1 MEIKQKDFIK
11 AYDEN
16 ADALFRHCFFK
27 IHDREMAKDM
37 IQETFVKTWNYI
49 VQGKK
54 ILNLRA
60 FLYKT
65 LNNMIIDE
73 YRKKKTVSL
82 DDLREDGFEPESE
95 AGPTADDR
103 FMGEKALRLLEELP
117 DPYRDAV
124 FMRYVNGLELSE
136 IAEITGETENTV
148 SVHVHRGL
156 GKLRD
161 LFKNE

>member
-1 MEIKQKDFIK
+1 MEITQKDFTK

-27 IHDREMAKDM
+27 VHDREMAKDM
-37 IQETFVKTWNYI
+37 VQETFVKTWGYL

-65 LNNMIIDE
+65 LNNLIIDE

-95 AGPTADDR
+95 IGPTADDR
-103 FMGEKALRLLEELP
+103 FMGEKAMKLLDKLP
-117 DPYRDAV
+117 APYKDAV
-124 FMRYVNGLELSE
+124 FMRFVNGLELSE

-161 LFKNE
+161 LFKND

>member
-1 MEIKQKDFIK
+1 METKQKNLIE
-11 AYDEN
+11 AYEKN

-27 IHDREMAKDM
+27 IHDRELAKDLL
-37 IQETFVKTWNYI
+37 QETFVKTWDYI
-49 VQGKK
+49 AQGKE
-54 ILNLRA
+54 ISNMRA

-73 YRKKKTVSL
+73 YRKKKVVSL
-82 DDLREDGFEPESE
+82 DELAEEGFDPMAET
-95 AGPTADDR
+95 GPTADDR
-103 FMGEKALRLLEELP
+103 FMGEKALRLLQEIP
-117 DPYRDAV
+117 NPYRDAV
-124 FMRYVNGLELSE
+124 VMRYVNGLDLSE

-156 GKLRD
+156 TKLKE